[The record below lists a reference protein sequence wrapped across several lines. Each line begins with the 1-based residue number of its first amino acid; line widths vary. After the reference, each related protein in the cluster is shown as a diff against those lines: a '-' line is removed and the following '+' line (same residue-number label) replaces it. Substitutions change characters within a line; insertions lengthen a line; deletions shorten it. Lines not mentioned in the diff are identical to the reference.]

1 MFPSKIARR
10 SFEPKRVDPS
20 SHLGSTR
27 WLSVRQ
33 RDDVVNDRE
42 TMDVVD
48 ERCARAHERSDRH
61 HKNRRS
67 YVRPPLYRRDS
78 AYASEEEAE
87 RTIMEQRGEQV
98 YANVPVRATIGR
110 SAAAEWDDPAEEIS
124 ARFVELN
131 FSVDDEDDVKPI
143 GDRIPSRHDRP
154 SHISIW
160 DHPLPSHL
168 RSFLARRPSV
178 LRRST
183 TTINDHGF

>member
-1 MFPSKIARR
+1 HFCPFPFLISPSLHSPYPIPFFDLPASLFPPLPLFHHHREAPLPFPSSPQSVMFPSKIARR

-124 ARFVELN
+124 GAQL
-131 FSVDDEDDVKPI
+131 
-143 GDRIPSRHDRP
+143 
-154 SHISIW
+154 
-160 DHPLPSHL
+160 LC
-168 RSFLARRPSV
+168 
-178 LRRST
+178 
-183 TTINDHGF
+183 